1 MINPSTNSSTPECP
15 QCSSPFEY
23 SRTSPFPCFCAAPLR
38 VGYHLKSPG
47 FSVSCLSQGCYKQGC
62 VGWNNFG
69 GHCSCGHIISNRFTS
84 HCQGSFEG
92 LPCTLKKTTFFTYG
106 EIALATNNFSS
117 SSQVG
122 QGGYGKVYKGI
133 LDDGTVVPIKR
144 AQEGIVAGP
153 EGILNRDR
161 ISVKVTS
168 LEPGV
173 FSGILLSRRD
183 CAYLCIHSQG
193 DSDLVRKIQQ
203 QHNNNNNHHPAKR
216 EGL

>member
-15 QCSSPFEY
+15 QCSSPFE
-23 SRTSPFPCFCAAPLR
+23 
-38 VGYHLKSPG
+38 
-47 FSVSCLSQGCYKQGC
+47 VSCLSQGCYKQGC

-173 FSGILLSRRD
+173 FSGILLSRR
-183 CAYLCIHSQG
+183 
-193 DSDLVRKIQQ
+193 
-203 QHNNNNNHHPAKR
+203 
-216 EGL
+216 